1 MYSVGTNEKNDFYEL
16 WQLHK
21 QLKIMEMS
29 ELDLIFTLWDI
40 YRYYNL
46 NTFTEFTSSSKSIK
60 FKDILPWNISQ
71 MITKTVPISTRI
83 VISYAM
89 KRGILFWVWQK
100 VNRNWDN
107 SMIRISEWGKS
118 HCRTNT
124 SVRRKK
130 QIQKSRTARTTVRD
144 ARRKVNHLS
153 KVVWDS

>member
-1 MYSVGTNEKNDFYEL
+1 MYSVGTNEKIDFYEL

-46 NTFTEFTSSSKSIK
+46 NAFTEFTSSSKSIK
-60 FKDILPWNISQ
+60 FKGILPWNISQ

-107 SMIRISEWGKS
+107 SMIRISEWRKS

-144 ARRKVNHLS
+144 ASRKVNHLS

>member
-1 MYSVGTNEKNDFYEL
+1 MYSVGTNEKIDFYEL

-130 QIQKSRTARTTVRD
+130 QIQKSRTERTTVRD

>member
-1 MYSVGTNEKNDFYEL
+1 MYSVGTNEKIDFYEL

-83 VISYAM
+83 VINYAM

>member
-1 MYSVGTNEKNDFYEL
+1 MYSVGTNEKIDFYEL

-71 MITKTVPISTRI
+71 MITKTAPISTRI
-83 VISYAM
+83 IISYAM

-107 SMIRISEWGKS
+107 SMIRISEWRKS

-130 QIQKSRTARTTVRD
+130 QIQKSRTARTKVRD
-144 ARRKVNHLS
+144 ASRKVNHLS

>member
-1 MYSVGTNEKNDFYEL
+1 MYSVGTNEKIDFYEL

-89 KRGILFWVWQK
+89 KREILFWVWQK

-130 QIQKSRTARTTVRD
+130 QIQKSRTARATVRD